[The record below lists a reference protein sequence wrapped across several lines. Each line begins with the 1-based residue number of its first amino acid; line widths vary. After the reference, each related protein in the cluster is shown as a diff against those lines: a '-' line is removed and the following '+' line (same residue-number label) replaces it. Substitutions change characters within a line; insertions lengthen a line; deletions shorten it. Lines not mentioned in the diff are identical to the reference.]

1 MGKKLVAGSKDEA
14 LKDKR
19 GGPDYHTE
27 GVLNTTPPSSSSL
40 VPDAEEASYMN
51 QFRTKIYGCSS

>member
-1 MGKKLVAGSKDEA
+1 MRHSKISVEVQ
-14 LKDKR
+14 
-19 GGPDYHTE
+19 DYHTE